1 MPWQSS
7 LYLQSGFAFGGDGSW
22 CNNEILCCP
31 YPFNNTLNFACYFSL
46 SRFKIQFH
54 LVVYMPFLFVH
65 SLYCIVCV
73 VFCSYYNS
81 LYLHIVHWV
90 EGIKI
95 GYNFHICLLC
105 SHIVN
110 LVLLHVVIMEQWLKT
125 STIICRLSLR
135 TMKKNNWYLMLH
147 LTFNLKVEASIKV
160 AKISFSANS
169 LKEWEN
175 GCD

>member
-1 MPWQSS
+1 MLP
-7 LYLQSGFAFGGDGSW
+7 L
-22 CNNEILCCP
+22 
-31 YPFNNTLNFACYFSL
+31 PFQQHIKFCMSFFSL
-46 SRFKIQFH
+46 KVQNPISFGCLHAISFI
-54 LVVYMPFLFVH
+54 H

-73 VFCSYYNS
+73 VFCSYFNS

-90 EGIKI
+90 EVIKI
-95 GYNFHICLLC
+95 GYNLHICLLC

-160 AKISFSANS
+160 AKINFSANS

-175 GCD
+175 GCGNMARLLCDDLFSNNCFFKQQY